1 MSNLTAL
8 LSTLITAS
16 HILHYNGV
24 LDAYG
29 HVSLRSPLNSSTFY
43 LSHNVAPALITSP
56 SDLVEYRT
64 SDASAID
71 PNAPEGYIERNLHAA
86 VLRQYPEVNCVIH
99 SHSQDI
105 VSYSVL
111 PEGPALRPIWHMAGF
126 LGGAGSPLFDIE
138 PYYGPSDPH
147 DLLIRTSGLGSALSA
162 YFSTPV
168 SNDTM
173 AFPDNVV
180 VLMRG
185 HGFSTAAPDIERAVF
200 QAIYA
205 QANAK
210 ALTSAIGLSAAAGK
224 DPASAVRYLSDQE
237 AVDTWNGNIPT
248 VLRPWGLWKREVEA
262 VGRENGLY
270 VNTLDNGNLTN

>member
-1 MSNLTAL
+1 MANLTSI

-29 HVSLRSPLNSSTFY
+29 HVSVRSPLNSSTFY
-43 LSHNVAPALITSP
+43 LSHNVAPALAASP
-56 SDLVEYRT
+56 ADLVEYRT
-64 SDASAID
+64 SDASPVD
-71 PNAPEGYIERNLHAA
+71 PSAPAGYIERNIHAA
-86 VLRQYPEVNCVIH
+86 VLRQYPEANCVIH
-99 SHSQDI
+99 SHSQDV
-105 VSYSVL
+105 VSYSNL
-111 PEGPALRPIWHMAGF
+111 PEGPALRPVWHMAGF
-126 LGGAGSPLFDIE
+126 LGGAGSPVFDIE

-147 DLLIRTSGLGSALSA
+147 DLLIRTPGLGSALSA

-168 SNDTM
+168 TNGTKS
-173 AFPDNVV
+173 FPDNVV

-185 HGFSTAAPDIERAVF
+185 HGFTTASPDIERAVF

-205 QANAK
+205 QSNARV
-210 ALTSAIGLSAAAGK
+210 LTTSITLSAAMGQ
-224 DPASAVRYLSDQE
+224 DPASAVRYLSEQE

-262 VGRENGLY
+262 VGRQNGLY
-270 VNTLDNGNLTN
+270 VNTLDNGSLTS